1 MPQQYLL
8 AVVLLLLLLH
18 GFVVVAAVV
27 VVCFQHLSTY
37 KNSKC
42 VKRPRFC
49 ASEIAHVG
57 HSGELDEHMG

>member
-8 AVVLLLLLLH
+8 AVVLLLLFLR
-18 GFVVVAAVV
+18 GFVVVY
-27 VVCFQHLSTY
+27 FRHFSTY

-49 ASEIAHVG
+49 AREIAHVG
-57 HSGELDEHMG
+57 HNGELDEHMV